1 MDERRE
7 RVQSLFEQL
16 KEKHGSAYSGP
27 QYRLWAEAV
36 TSGSHS
42 STNEPPLGSMFKRQT
57 TCKAHHCSCSATAVA
72 SINISASPPRD
83 QAHPSSLT
91 PKSAATLRSAYI
103 KQIKELHEL
112 LDLDTISEADYL

>member
-7 RVQSLFEQL
+7 RVQRLFEQL

-57 TCKAHHCSCSATAVA
+57 TCKAHHCSCS
-72 SINISASPPRD
+72 PRD

-112 LDLDTISEADYL
+112 LDLDAISEADFKRQKEKILAMMDCL